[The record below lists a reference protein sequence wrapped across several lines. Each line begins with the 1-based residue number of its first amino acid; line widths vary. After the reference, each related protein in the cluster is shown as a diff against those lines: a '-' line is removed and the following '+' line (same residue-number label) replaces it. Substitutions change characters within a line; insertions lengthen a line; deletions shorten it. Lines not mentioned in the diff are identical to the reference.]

1 MHMWWSI
8 AFNEGER
15 ILIMYLAHGTR
26 ARSAHE
32 SQNCAILSIN
42 CPFTGNSA
50 FWLCV
55 NDIVVDLPVERTR
68 PKSLFAKLTQ
78 LNTLSIRFC
87 RLLTLVKL
95 TCYSR
100 KHTFSSSGSFYKHY
114 KTFTDH
120 CPKEHPL

>member
-42 CPFTGNSA
+42 CPFTENSA

-55 NDIVVDLPVERTR
+55 NDIVVDLPRRKDATKVFVREVNTTKYIINAVL
-68 PKSLFAKLTQ
+68 PSSHTCQADMSFA
-78 LNTLSIRFC
+78 
-87 RLLTLVKL
+87 
-95 TCYSR
+95 
-100 KHTFSSSGSFYKHY
+100 
-114 KTFTDH
+114 
-120 CPKEHPL
+120 